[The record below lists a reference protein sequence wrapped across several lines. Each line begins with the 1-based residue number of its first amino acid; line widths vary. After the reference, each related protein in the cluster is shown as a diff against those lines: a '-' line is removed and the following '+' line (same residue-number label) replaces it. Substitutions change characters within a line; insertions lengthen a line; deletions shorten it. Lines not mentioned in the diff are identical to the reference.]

1 MGVLL
6 KVRAAVYLVAG
17 VPILSFTNIG
27 TTVRAVG
34 LVALAIA
41 ALAPF
46 VVRRNPDWSGARV
59 SAGADVIVSY
69 VMWVTMPDAEGI
81 SLLLTIWAV
90 AVVVFLSQRSTA
102 QRFVLATVL
111 LELSKITFIVVPQ
124 SEYLNVGDRGSAWL
138 ILVRA
143 AAISGSYYVMR
154 SLDRYFMRLTAAA
167 ESGSERYRRLMD
179 AAPSSFLVV
188 VDGYIVYANSAA
200 ISLLGGSRSALV
212 GLAFGGLVDRGS
224 RSAFKQQIRRAAESL
239 QPYSI
244 ESVGMR
250 SVEGESRIVDAA
262 ITAIEYSNELAVQVA
277 LHDISAQRQAES
289 ELRETQFNYRSF
301 FERIPVALYRSRP
314 TGEIIQANRALIE
327 LFGATDESEII
338 GVDAR
343 ILYQEDDDRAHLIS
357 MLSNERIVVGYEAR
371 MKSLDGSTIWVRDTS
386 RLIETDDGEVYEGA
400 MVDVTGRR
408 NIEDELWARAV
419 QQEAAASIGQ
429 LALEAEDINQ
439 VMRSVTETVAR
450 VLKTDGS
457 VILERDD
464 DGDFVIVGDS
474 GRFDLAPDS
483 ISPLAD
489 RAHMTAA
496 PVVLRTSDEVRF
508 AAPAIADAGI
518 SSAIAV
524 MIPGA
529 DIEFGTLIAFSAE
542 ERVFTSEDL
551 NFLHSIANVLA
562 AAVDRAIANA
572 KLEELLRSKD
582 AFVASV
588 SHELRTPL
596 TVVTGMAHE
605 LNERW
610 MDLSS
615 DDLAEFTQLLV
626 DQSQDMSDLI
636 EDLLVAARANIGN
649 VTVRN
654 ELVDLDKQVKS
665 VLASF
670 ANSSPS
676 PISVQIEEAV
686 VDADPIRVRQIL
698 RNLVTNAL
706 RYGGPNIEVVMSST
720 AGSRVVEVI
729 DDGDGI
735 APSDQE
741 RIFVAYERAHSV
753 EGKPGS
759 VGLGLTVSRTLAELM
774 GGSLTY
780 EFNGKSAF
788 RLELARNTTAEQ
800 TRRATEAQENPVAS
814 GIAAFGSG
822 RIGVDVGSPE

>member
-17 VPILSFTNIG
+17 VPILSFANIG

-46 VVRRNPDWSGARV
+46 VVRRNPDWSGVRV

-102 QRFVLATVL
+102 QRFALATVL

-357 MLSNERIVVGYEAR
+357 MLSDERIVVGYEAR

-429 LALEAEDINQ
+429 LALEAEDISQ

-464 DGDFVIVGDS
+464 DGDFLIVGDS

-524 MIPGA
+524 MIP
-529 DIEFGTLIAFSAE
+529 
-542 ERVFTSEDL
+542 V
-551 NFLHSIANVLA
+551 
-562 AAVDRAIANA
+562 
-572 KLEELLRSKD
+572 
-582 AFVASV
+582 
-588 SHELRTPL
+588 
-596 TVVTGMAHE
+596 
-605 LNERW
+605 
-610 MDLSS
+610 
-615 DDLAEFTQLLV
+615 
-626 DQSQDMSDLI
+626 
-636 EDLLVAARANIGN
+636 
-649 VTVRN
+649 
-654 ELVDLDKQVKS
+654 
-665 VLASF
+665 
-670 ANSSPS
+670 
-676 PISVQIEEAV
+676 PIS
-686 VDADPIRVRQIL
+686 
-698 RNLVTNAL
+698 
-706 RYGGPNIEVVMSST
+706 S
-720 AGSRVVEVI
+720 
-729 DDGDGI
+729 
-735 APSDQE
+735 
-741 RIFVAYERAHSV
+741 
-753 EGKPGS
+753 
-759 VGLGLTVSRTLAELM
+759 LGR
-774 GGSLTY
+774 
-780 EFNGKSAF
+780 
-788 RLELARNTTAEQ
+788 
-800 TRRATEAQENPVAS
+800 
-814 GIAAFGSG
+814 
-822 RIGVDVGSPE
+822 

>member
-17 VPILSFTNIG
+17 VPAVLVVD
-27 TTVRAVG
+27 TTTTAR
-34 LVALAIA
+34 LVALIAIVLA
-41 ALAPF
+41 AVLPF

-59 SAGADVIVSY
+59 SAGIDIAVSY
-69 VMWVTMPDAEGI
+69 VMWITMPLSAGI

-90 AVVVFLSQRSTA
+90 AVVVFLSQRSAA
-102 QRFVLATVL
+102 QRFALVAVL
-111 LELSKITFIVVPQ
+111 LELSKIMFIVVREP
-124 SEYLNVGDRGSAWL
+124 EIFAIGERGSVWL

-154 SLDRYFMRLTAAA
+154 SLDRYFMRLSAAA
-167 ESGSERYRRLMD
+167 ESGSERYRRLME
-179 AAPSSFLVV
+179 AAPSSFLVL
-188 VDGYIVYANSAA
+188 VDGYVVYANSAA
-200 ISLLGGSRSALV
+200 VALLGGTRSALV
-212 GLAFGGLVDRGS
+212 GLAFAGLVDRGS

-239 QPYSI
+239 QPYAI

-250 SVEGESRIVDAA
+250 SVEGDGRIVDAA

-277 LHDISAQRQAES
+277 LHDISAQRQAET

-314 TGEIIQANRALIE
+314 TGEIIQANRALVE
-327 LFGATDESEII
+327 LFGASDESEII
-338 GVDAR
+338 GVDAST
-343 ILYQEDDDRAHLIS
+343 LYEDDDDRSHLMS
-357 MLSNERIVVGYEAR
+357 MLNNERIVVGYEAR
-371 MKSLDGSTIWVRDTS
+371 MKSLDGSEIWVRDTS
-386 RLIETDDGEVYEGA
+386 RLIETDDGAVYEGA

-408 NIEDELWARAV
+408 NIEDELWSRAV

-429 LALEAEDINQ
+429 LALEAENIDQ

-450 VLKTDGS
+450 VLRTDSS
-457 VILERDD
+457 VILERDS
-464 DGDFVIVGDS
+464 S
-474 GRFDLAPDS
+474 GEFLLIGEGQRFELDPDA

-496 PVVLRTSDEVRF
+496 PVVLRTADEVRF
-508 AAPAIADAGI
+508 AAPHIAETGI

-529 DIEFGTLIAFSAE
+529 HIEFGTLIAFSAD
-542 ERVFTSEDL
+542 ERLFTSEDL

-562 AAVDRAIANA
+562 AAIDRASA
-572 KLEELLRSKD
+572 KARLEELLRSKD

-610 MDLSS
+610 MDLSD
-615 DDLAEFTQLLV
+615 DDLEEFTQLLV

-649 VTVRN
+649 VMVRN
-654 ELVDLDKQVKS
+654 EPVDLDKQVQS
-665 VLASF
+665 VLASLSGS
-670 ANSSPS
+670 AAA
-676 PISVQIEEAV
+676 PISVRIEDAV

-698 RNLVTNAL
+698 RNLLTNAL

-729 DDGDGI
+729 DDGDEI
-735 APSDQE
+735 ALSDQE
-741 RIFVAYERAHSV
+741 RIFEAYERAHSV
-753 EGKPGS
+753 KGKPGS

-780 EFNGKSAF
+780 SFTGKSTF
-788 RLELARNTTAEQ
+788 RLELARNASAEEN
-800 TRRATEAQENPVAS
+800 RKATEATGNPVVPGTS
-814 GIAAFGSG
+814 AFGSG
-822 RIGVDVGSPE
+822 RIGVDVGSPD